1 MTTSQITIVNKIA
14 EVMDIHA
21 HRFITTGNFGEAF
34 SGSSLSILIL
44 LFASSGEEYSDF
56 IIVVKLSWTL
66 CKGLSI
72 NYVVSKSAI
81 FDPLPLV
88 VFFIK

>member
-1 MTTSQITIVNKIA
+1 MNERYTKFYQNLILPVPFIDSVEMTTARITIVNKIA

-66 CKGLSI
+66 CI
-72 NYVVSKSAI
+72 
-81 FDPLPLV
+81 
-88 VFFIK
+88 